1 MLDTG
6 QRNKGEEE
14 NLIKEGEEKRNLTL
28 IMGKFGVKRDMI
40 REKIL
45 KILEKVDLK
54 NFFKNLCPF
63 LLFMNP
69 L

>member
-1 MLDTG
+1 
-6 QRNKGEEE
+6 
-14 NLIKEGEEKRNLTL
+14 
-28 IMGKFGVKRDMI
+28 MGKFGVKRDMI

-45 KILEKVDLK
+45 KISEKVDLK

-63 LLFMNP
+63 LVFLNP